1 MTDDLTKR
9 IADLERELRELKA
22 QLPPPPV
29 EEKKPRQPWPKYDP
43 TEGFRMPAS
52 AVKAMVD
59 VVPDMRGI
67 AQEQKQVSVPG
78 GFGAPAKSG
87 GEAAVRGSGWQDP
100 GKLEPP
106 SGIKHVDAI
115 AQHFA
120 TLDKLETVKKIA
132 DAIKAGGA
140 EK

>member
-1 MTDDLTKR
+1 MSEDLTKR

-22 QLPPPPV
+22 QLPPPPD
-29 EEKKPRQPWPKYDP
+29 EPYKPKKPWPKYDP

-67 AQEQKQVSVPG
+67 AQEQKQVPAPG
-78 GFGAPAKSG
+78 GFGTTAKPG
-87 GEAAVRGSGWQDP
+87 KAVERGSGWQDP

-106 SGIKHVDAI
+106 PGVKHVDAI
-115 AQHFA
+115 AEHFDR
-120 TLDKLETVKKIA
+120 LDRLETMKKIA
-132 DAIKAGGA
+132 DAIKAGGG
-140 EK
+140 K